1 MALILVV
8 EDESDIRDDIEDTL
22 KFGGHQ
28 TIGAA
33 NGKLGL
39 LRVLESHP
47 DLILS
52 DINMPEM
59 DGGQF
64 LEAVRSQATEIA
76 NTPFVFLSAYAEREA
91 VIEGK
96 KRGADDYITKPIDH
110 ELLIETVNA
119 RLRQVR
125 RLDDQKREE
134 LDSLR
139 RAVLETFPH
148 ELRTPLNS
156 IIGFAE
162 LLAGDPAALDPTT
175 TRDYARH
182 ILDSGRRLHDLVEK
196 VLDLVAVT
204 SGRLVPRPRELELE
218 PLLRSIVALQS
229 TIAARDGLAVGFQVS
244 PRMARIRS
252 DETFLRRAIGELVS
266 NGLKFSDPNG
276 RVSISADVDA
286 SGTPFISIADTGAGM
301 SEEATRRLGSL
312 FFQEN
317 SGLSRRHEGL
327 GIGLSVARAF
337 VETLGGRVEVQSVIR
352 SGTTARIV
360 LSSTCLVAAGP
371 ERLSA

>member
-8 EDESDIRDDIEDTL
+8 EDEADIRDDIEDTL

-28 TIGAA
+28 TVSAA
-33 NGKLGL
+33 NGRQGL
-39 LRVLESHP
+39 ERVIDSHP

-64 LEAVRSQATEIA
+64 LEAVRAQASEIA

-125 RLDDQKREE
+125 RLDQQKREE
-134 LDSLR
+134 LDALR

-162 LLAGDPAALDPTT
+162 LLAGEPTAQLGQAT
-175 TRDYARH
+175 VRNYSRH
-182 ILDSGRRLHDLVEK
+182 ILESGRRLHDLVEK

-204 SGRLVPRPRELELE
+204 SGRLVPKEREVELE
-218 PLLRSIVALQS
+218 PLLRSIVELQA
-229 TIAARDGLAVGFQVS
+229 TVAARSGLVVGFQIS
-244 PRMARIRS
+244 PRMARIRT
-252 DETFLRRAIGELVS
+252 DEVFLRRAVGELVS
-266 NGLKFSDPNG
+266 NGIKFSDTDG
-276 RVSISADVDA
+276 RVSIAADIDA
-286 SGTPFISIADTGAGM
+286 GGVPFISVSDTGVGM

-327 GIGLSVARAF
+327 SIGLSVARAF
-337 VETLGGRVEVQSVIR
+337 IETLGGRVEVQSVVR
-352 SGTTARIV
+352 AGTTARIL
-360 LSSTCLVAAGP
+360 LSPDCLIA
-371 ERLSA
+371 